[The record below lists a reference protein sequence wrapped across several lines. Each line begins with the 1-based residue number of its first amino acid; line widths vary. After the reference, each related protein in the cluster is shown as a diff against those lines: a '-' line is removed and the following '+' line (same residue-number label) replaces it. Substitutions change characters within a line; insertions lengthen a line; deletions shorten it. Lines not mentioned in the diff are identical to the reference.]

1 MSISEDVDRVLGGV
15 VADPFNPKTD
25 LNVDAIKSLD
35 DVKVLLKCMHLVA
48 DMTTLEPEALYLFSD
63 LQLEDKL

>member
-15 VADPFNPKTD
+15 VAD